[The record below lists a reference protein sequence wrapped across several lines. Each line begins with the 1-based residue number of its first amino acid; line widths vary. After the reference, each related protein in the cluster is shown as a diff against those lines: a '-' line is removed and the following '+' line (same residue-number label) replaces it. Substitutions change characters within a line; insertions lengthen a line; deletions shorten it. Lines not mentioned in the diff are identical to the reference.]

1 MYYCPPSTLSNLT
14 EAERLRVLVTYT
26 SALRQEYGRT
36 PEVRAAEKVIDELRA
51 RVFRSERMAR
61 VCREFENMTHAGQEF
76 IGPEAA

>member
-1 MYYCPPSTLSNLT
+1 MYYCPPNTMNNLT

-51 RVFRSERMAR
+51 RVFRSERMAQA
-61 VCREFENMTHAGQEF
+61 CRHFEDMTRLGQELV
-76 IGPEAA
+76 GPEAA